1 MLSGLG
7 ILAKFDEICKKIN
20 ESESEENCRTEL
32 AYLVRQF
39 EPEQLFAIE
48 QAKQHGISLIT
59 EWLPKYKFK
68 DWKKTETEGA
78 VVTDKKRKQR
88 AKEIAETLGDAS
100 KWHSHGRGISMREL
114 TGNELK
120 LKIDDFGL
128 DEKLSRT
135 IRNYHGLAVDYCGKI
150 GYVAYV
156 HSKLGLRRV
165 R

>member
-1 MLSGLG
+1 
-7 ILAKFDEICKKIN
+7 
-20 ESESEENCRTEL
+20 
-32 AYLVRQF
+32 LVRQF

-68 DWKKTETEGA
+68 DWKKTEGKGA
-78 VVTDKKRKQR
+78 VVTDEMRKKR
-88 AKEIAETLGDAS
+88 AKEIAETLGDPS

-114 TGNELK
+114 TGDDLK
-120 LKIDDFGL
+120 LKIDDFGANK
-128 DEKLSRT
+128 ELSHI

-150 GYVAYV
+150 GLAEYV
-156 HSKLGLRRV
+156 HSKLGFRTV